1 MKSVLYGGLV
11 LVLALALTGIAS
23 SEAIPWKAGDPPQ
36 TDAAAPAPGTP
47 APGAPAPAA
56 PAPGASAPGA
66 PAPAGTPPADGAGGA
81 PAGSAP
87 ATPATDVKMD
97 KAAAPVKEMLAQ
109 VERTQK
115 LLDIETG
122 KPAEKQDAKR
132 IHGLKETIARL
143 YLNASQRAKFQSNS
157 FKADAKQAF
166 LDQYEKPNREKAVSI
181 LLELA
186 NDALQKKDYRGAE
199 ALAKQVLACD
209 PKNADT
215 EALVKRIAEEK
226 AAAKTAGT
234 PGANTTKTPTKA
246 PGTTGSTK

>member
-11 LVLALALTGIAS
+11 LVLALGLTGIAS
-23 SEAIPWKAGDPPQ
+23 SQDIPWKTGDPPK
-36 TDAAAPAPGTP
+36 TDAPAP
-47 APGAPAPAA
+47 APGAPAPGA
-56 PAPGASAPGA
+56 PTPGA

-109 VERTQK
+109 VEKTQK

-143 YLNASQRAKFQSNS
+143 YLNASQKAKFQSAS
-157 FKADAKQAF
+157 FKEDAAKQAF
-166 LDQYEKPNREKAVSI
+166 RDQYEKPNREKAVSI

-186 NDALQKKDYRGAE
+186 NDALQKKDFRNAE
-199 ALAKQVLACD
+199 TIAKQVLACD
-209 PKNADT
+209 PKNADA
-215 EALVKRIAEEK
+215 EALIKRIAEEK
-226 AAAKTAGT
+226 AAAKTAGN
-234 PGANTTKTPTKA
+234 PTKTPTK
-246 PGTTGSTK
+246 GGLTK